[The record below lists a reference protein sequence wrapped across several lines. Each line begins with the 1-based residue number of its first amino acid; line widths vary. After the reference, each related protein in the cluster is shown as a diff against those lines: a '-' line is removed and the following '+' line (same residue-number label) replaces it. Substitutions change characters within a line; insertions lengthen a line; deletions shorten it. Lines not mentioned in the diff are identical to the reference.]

1 MIHPNHDSG
10 NKVKEYNRTSMNIK
24 VCGITQLKQLEHLD
38 AIDIDFAGL
47 NFYKESPRYVVGKIS
62 SEDVR
67 DGDFD
72 IKKVGVF
79 VNESL
84 EKIMKTVEEYG
95 LDIVQL
101 HGEET
106 PEFCRRLSEEIEV
119 IKTFRVNNDTKSIE
133 ELIAKYDDACDYY
146 LFDTG
151 GYSSPLGGGWEG
163 ALGGTGVQFDW
174 KLLND
179 SRIEKPFFLAGGI
192 GLPDVVK
199 VKMFDHP
206 DFFAVDINSKFEIS
220 PGEKDLDLVKMF
232 AQVLRN

>member
-1 MIHPNHDSG
+1 
-10 NKVKEYNRTSMNIK
+10 MNIK
-24 VCGITQLKQLEHLD
+24 VCGITQLKQVEHLD
-38 AIDIDFAGL
+38 AMDIEFVGL

-62 SEDVR
+62 GESIR

-72 IKKVGVF
+72 IKKIGIF
-79 VNESL
+79 VNENID
-84 EKIMKTVEEYG
+84 KIMKTAEEFN

-101 HGEET
+101 HGDET
-106 PEFCRRLSEEIEV
+106 PAACKRLSEEIEV
-119 IKTFRVNNDTKSIE
+119 IKTFRVSGNTKNIE
-133 ELIAKYDDACDYY
+133 ELIEKYDDACDYY

-151 GYSSPLGGGWEG
+151 GQKES
-163 ALGGTGVQFDW
+163 LGGTGIQFDW
-174 KLLND
+174 KLLNS

-199 VKMFDHP
+199 VKTFKHP

-220 PGEKDLDLVKMF
+220 PGIKDLDLVKMF